1 MRIRRSYAAVAL
13 GFAIP
18 VLFAQEAPAPQPTS
32 VKAAETKASETT
44 QPKEETSTT
53 DHMIRLGTQTIA
65 YKATAS
71 TTLLKND
78 KDEPVASIFSVA
90 YTRSDI
96 KEPSQR
102 AIAFI
107 YNGGPGNASVW
118 LHMGAFGPRRVV
130 TQNAAPTGAGP
141 YELIDNANCLLDK
154 SDLVFIDPVGTG
166 FSRVVGKGDSKEYW
180 GIDQDVNSLAEFIG
194 IYISGNGRWNSPK
207 FLIGESY
214 GTLRSVALANYLQSQ
229 RGIYVNGI
237 ALIST
242 VLDMGT
248 VEPDLGDDRSYI
260 FHLPSYAAAAWYYK
274 SLKNRPSSLT
284 ALLKDARQWAATD
297 YAAALMRGDA
307 LTEAEKSP
315 IAKRL
320 SDFTGL
326 DEDYILKANLRVDLG
341 QFRAELQRKQGITV
355 GRYDSRYSGPT
366 YDLLA
371 EYAQDDPSFYGV
383 DGAFTAA
390 INSYLRQD
398 LKFDPNLTYETQ
410 NGDIAPKWDWKH
422 KGTNPFRVSVDRDLV
437 EALISNPRLQ
447 VQTENGL
454 FDMATPFFATEF
466 TMDHLHLPATLRSH
480 ITFKYYDSGHMI
492 YLNAQEL
499 PKLKDNIAGLIDAA
513 TKPLD
518 STKE

>member
-1 MRIRRSYAAVAL
+1 VPNSFQAL
-13 GFAIP
+13 G
-18 VLFAQEAPAPQPTS
+18 
-32 VKAAETKASETT
+32 
-44 QPKEETSTT
+44 
-53 DHMIRLGTQTIA
+53 
-65 YKATAS
+65 
-71 TTLLKND
+71 
-78 KDEPVASIFSVA
+78 
-90 YTRSDI
+90 
-96 KEPSQR
+96 
-102 AIAFI
+102 
-107 YNGGPGNASVW
+107 
-118 LHMGAFGPRRVV
+118 
-130 TQNAAPTGAGP
+130 
-141 YELIDNANCLLDK
+141 C
-154 SDLVFIDPVGTG
+154 
-166 FSRVVGKGDSKEYW
+166 
-180 GIDQDVNSLAEFIG
+180 
-194 IYISGNGRWNSPK
+194 
-207 FLIGESY
+207 
-214 GTLRSVALANYLQSQ
+214 
-229 RGIYVNGI
+229 
-237 ALIST
+237 
-242 VLDMGT
+242 
-248 VEPDLGDDRSYI
+248 
-260 FHLPSYAAAAWYYK
+260 
-274 SLKNRPSSLT
+274 SLT

-297 YAAALMRGDA
+297 YAAALMKGDA

-341 QFRAELQRKQGITV
+341 QFRAELRRKQGITV

-398 LKFDPNLTYETQ
+398 LKFDPNLKYETQ
-410 NGDIAPKWDWKH
+410 NGDIPPKWDWKH
-422 KGTNPFRVSVDRDLV
+422 KGTNPFRVSVDMDLV
-437 EALISNPRLQ
+437 EALINNPRLQ